1 MLKFSRLVAA
11 ACGMLCATAVQ
22 AADVK
27 ILTAGAM
34 KAVVLELVPAFE
46 KETGHKAVVD
56 NDTAGGLA
64 RRIEGGE
71 AFDLAVITPGVL
83 NELATKGKVVGDTR
97 VTVARVGVG
106 VVVKEGAPLPDVS
119 SVDAFK
125 KALLAAK
132 TVAYID
138 PASGGSSGIYLTGLF
153 EKLGIADDIKPKAKL
168 KKGGYVADLI
178 ASGEAE
184 LGLHQISEILPVKG
198 VKLVGPLP
206 AEIQNYTTYAAAV
219 GTDAKQPDAAS
230 ALIKLL
236 AGSPA
241 DERAQGARHGA
252 PAVLNRPVTKI
263 D

>member
-1 MLKFSRLVAA
+1 MRASLVLAA
-11 ACGMLCATAVQ
+11 ASFIAAATAAH
-22 AADVK
+22 AADMK

-71 AFDLAVITPGVL
+71 AFDLAVITPGVI
-83 NELATKGKVVGDTR
+83 NDLATKGKIVAGSR
-97 VTVARVGVG
+97 VNVARVGVG

-119 SVDAFK
+119 NVEAFK
-125 KALLAAK
+125 RALIGAK

-153 EKLGIADDIKPKAKL
+153 DKLGIAAEIKPKAKL
-168 KKGGYVADLI
+168 KQGGYVADLI

-219 GTDAKQPDAAS
+219 GKDARQPEAA
-230 ALIKLL
+230 AAMLKLL
-236 AGSPA
+236 AGSAAEPVLKA
-241 DERAQGARHGA
+241 RGMER
-252 PAVLNRPVTKI
+252 PPS
-263 D
+263 

>member
-1 MLKFSRLVAA
+1 MYRLIAALMLGLAPA
-11 ACGMLCATAVQ
+11 MAQ

-34 KAVVLELVPAFE
+34 KAVVLELVPQFE
-46 KETGHKAVVD
+46 KETGHKAIVD

-64 RRIEGGE
+64 RRIQGGE
-71 AFDLAVITPGVL
+71 AFDLAVITPGAL
-83 NELATKGKVVGDTR
+83 NDLAGKGKVVGDTR
-97 VTVARVGVG
+97 ANVARVGVG
-106 VVVKEGAPLPDVS
+106 VVVKEGAPRPDVS
-119 SVDAFK
+119 NVEAFK

-153 EKLGIADDIKPKAKL
+153 DKLGIAADIKPKAKL
-168 KKGGYVADLI
+168 KQGGYVADLI

-198 VKLVGPLP
+198 VTLVGPLP

-219 GTDAKQPDAAS
+219 GTEAKQGDAAR

-236 AGSPA
+236 TGPSA
-241 DERAQGARHGA
+241 DSVLKARGMER
-252 PAVLNRPVTKI
+252 PPS
-263 D
+263 

>member
-1 MLKFSRLVAA
+1 MSHLCRLAAA
-11 ACGMLCATAVQ
+11 ACGLLIATAAD

-46 KETGHKAVVD
+46 KDTGHKAVVD

-83 NELATKGKVVGDTR
+83 NDLVTKGKVVGGSR
-97 VTVARVGVG
+97 VIVARVGVG
-106 VVVKEGAPLPDVS
+106 VVVKEGAPAPDVS
-119 SVDAFK
+119 NVDAFK
-125 KALLAAK
+125 KALRAAK

-153 EKLGIADDIKPKAKL
+153 EKLGIANDIAPKAKL

-206 AEIQNYTTYAAAV
+206 AEIQNYTTYAAAI
-219 GTDAKQPDAAS
+219 GTDTKQADAAR
-230 ALIKLL
+230 ALIRLMMG
-236 AGSPA
+236 AQA
-241 DERAQGARHGA
+241 DGVLKERGME
-252 PAVLNRPVTKI
+252 RPPS
-263 D
+263 

>member
-1 MLKFSRLVAA
+1 MRASLVLAA
-11 ACGMLCATAVQ
+11 ASFIAAATAAH
-22 AADVK
+22 AADMK

-71 AFDLAVITPGVL
+71 AFDLAVITPGVV
-83 NELATKGKVVGDTR
+83 NDLAAKGKIVAGSR
-97 VTVARVGVG
+97 VNVARVGVG
-106 VVVKEGAPLPDVS
+106 IVVKEGAPLPDVS
-119 SVDAFK
+119 NVEAFK
-125 KALLAAK
+125 RALIGAK

-153 EKLGIADDIKPKAKL
+153 DKLGIAAEIKPKAKL
-168 KKGGYVADLI
+168 KQGGYVADLI

-219 GTDAKQPDAAS
+219 STDAKQPDAAR

-236 AGSPA
+236 TGSSA
-241 DERAQGARHGA
+241 DSVLKARGMER
-252 PAVLNRPVTKI
+252 PPS
-263 D
+263 

>member
-1 MLKFSRLVAA
+1 
-11 ACGMLCATAVQ
+11 
-22 AADVK
+22 
-27 ILTAGAM
+27 
-34 KAVVLELVPAFE
+34 VPAFE

-64 RRIEGGE
+64 KRIEGGE
-71 AFDLAVITPGVL
+71 AFDLAIITPGVIRDL
-83 NELATKGKVVGDTR
+83 VGKGKIAGNGTS
-97 VTVARVGVG
+97 VARVGVG

-125 KALLAAK
+125 KALIAAK

-153 EKLGIADDIKPKAKL
+153 DKLGIAADIKPKAKL
-168 KKGGYVADLI
+168 KQGGYVADLI
-178 ASGEAE
+178 ANGEAE

-219 GTDAKQPDAAS
+219 GKDAKQPDGAA
-230 ALIKLL
+230 AMLKLL
-236 AGSPA
+236 AGSAAEPVLKA
-241 DERAQGARHGA
+241 RGMER
-252 PAVLNRPVTKI
+252 PPS
-263 D
+263 

>member
-1 MLKFSRLVAA
+1 MAQGA
-11 ACGMLCATAVQ
+11 E
-22 AADVK
+22 VK

-34 KAVVLELVPAFE
+34 KAVVLELVPQFE

-64 RRIEGGE
+64 RRIQGGE
-71 AFDLAVITPGVL
+71 TFDLAVITPGVL
-83 NELATKGKVVGDTR
+83 NDLAGKGKVAGDTR
-97 VTVARVGVG
+97 ANVARVGVG
-106 VVVKEGAPLPDVS
+106 VVVKEGAPAPDVS
-119 SVDAFK
+119 NVDAFK
-125 KALLAAK
+125 KALLTAK

-153 EKLGIADDIKPKAKL
+153 DKLGIAAEIKPKAKL
-168 KKGGYVADLI
+168 KQGGYVADLI

-219 GTDAKQPDAAS
+219 STDAKQPDAAR

-236 AGSPA
+236 SGSSA
-241 DERAQGARHGA
+241 DSVLKARGMER
-252 PAVLNRPVTKI
+252 PPS
-263 D
+263 

>member
-1 MLKFSRLVAA
+1 MFKISRLIAA
-11 ACGMLCATAVQ
+11 ASGILCVTAVH
-22 AADVK
+22 AAEVK

-56 NDTAGGLA
+56 NDTAGGLS
-64 RRIEGGE
+64 RRIQGGE
-71 AFDLAVITPGVL
+71 AFDLAVITPGVI
-83 NELATKGKVVGDTR
+83 NDLATKGKIVGGTR
-97 VTVARVGVG
+97 VNLARVGVG
-106 VVVKEGAPLPDVS
+106 IVVKEGAPLPDVS

-138 PASGGSSGIYLTGLF
+138 PDSGGSSGIYLTGLF
-153 EKLGIADDIKPKAKL
+153 EKLGIAADIKPKAKL

-206 AEIQNYTTYAAAV
+206 AEIQNYTTYAAAI
-219 GTDAKQPDAAS
+219 GADAKQPDAAR

-236 AGSPA
+236 AGSA
-241 DERAQGARHGA
+241 AESVLKARGMER
-252 PAVLNRPVTKI
+252 PPS
-263 D
+263 